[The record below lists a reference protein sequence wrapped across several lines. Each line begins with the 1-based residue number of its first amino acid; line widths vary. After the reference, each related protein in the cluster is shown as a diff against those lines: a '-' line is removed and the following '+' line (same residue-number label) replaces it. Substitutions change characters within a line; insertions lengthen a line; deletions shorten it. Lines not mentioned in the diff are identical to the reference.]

1 VENYFSNPKEIK
13 NEVVQGLVLSVTLFL
28 IAMVNI
34 VKGIKETCTIL
45 GYTDD
50 WVIEASSNALI
61 RAEIRI
67 KEVANSV
74 TR

>member
-1 VENYFSNPKEIK
+1 
-13 NEVVQGLVLSVTLFL
+13 
-28 IAMVNI
+28 MVNI